1 MGPEEKHEDV
11 RSVRGARGRDHRR
24 EVEGMETVRIDFDAR
39 YPPFETTTAHSQL
52 VGFDTDLT
60 GQAPR
65 A

>member
-1 MGPEEKHEDV
+1 
-11 RSVRGARGRDHRR
+11 
-24 EVEGMETVRIDFDAR
+24 METVRIDFDAR
-39 YPPFETTTAHSQL
+39 YPPFETTTAHGQL